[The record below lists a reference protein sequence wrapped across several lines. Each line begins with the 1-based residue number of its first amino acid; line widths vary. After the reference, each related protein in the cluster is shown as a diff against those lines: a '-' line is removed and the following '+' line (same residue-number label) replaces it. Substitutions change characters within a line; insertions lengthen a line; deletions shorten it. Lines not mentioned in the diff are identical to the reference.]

1 MEETQQYFEVLRSL
15 SGGQLSFLPLL
26 LAIFLFLTVG
36 CYVKIV
42 TVLSVLRVGLGF
54 GSLPS
59 WFVTSTLALML
70 SLFVMFPTLQTSSQ
84 TFDQIVKA
92 GGGDEPARLRAL
104 EGGLEKWKAFL
115 LLHAHQEER
124 DRFAKVAEELDQR
137 TAEMTEEKTAEKDRQ
152 RKNRPGNPQVESVNT
167 NETVAPVASVPV
179 STESWRILAPAFLV
193 SELKEAFATGLS
205 LFLPFLVVELVVAN
219 LLLAIGYSQ
228 VSPCYVAFP
237 FKLLLFVLVD
247 GWGLITSNLVLSYGR

>member
-1 MEETQQYFEVLRSL
+1 MEETQQYLDVLRTLFGGSL
-15 SGGQLSFLPLL
+15 LGGQLSFLL
-26 LAIFLFLTVG
+26 LAIFLFLTLG

-59 WFVTSTLALML
+59 WFVTSSLALML
-70 SLFVMFPTLQTSSQ
+70 SLFVMFPTLQTSLQS
-84 TFDQIVKA
+84 FDHIVKE
-92 GGGDEPARLRAL
+92 GGGDEQARVRAL

-115 LLHAHQEER
+115 LLHAHQDER
-124 DRFAKVAEELDQR
+124 DRFAKVAEELDHR
-137 TAEMTEEKTAEKDRQ
+137 NALKVRGSAENAQE
-152 RKNRPGNPQVESVNT
+152 
-167 NETVAPVASVPV
+167 ASVDANKKPIPISSIPV
-179 STESWRILAPAFLV
+179 SSESWRVLAPAFLV

-219 LLLAIGYSQ
+219 LLLAVGYSQ
-228 VSPCYVAFP
+228 LAPCYVAFP

>member
-1 MEETQQYFEVLRSL
+1 MEETQQYLDVLTSL
-15 SGGQLSFLPLL
+15 FGGSLLGGQLSFLL
-26 LAIFLFLTVG
+26 LAIFLFLTLG

-59 WFVTSTLALML
+59 WFVTSSLALML
-70 SLFVMFPTLQTSSQ
+70 SLFVMFPTLQTSLQS
-84 TFDQIVKA
+84 FGHLVKE
-92 GGGDEPARLRAL
+92 GGGDEQARVRAL

-124 DRFAKVAEELDQR
+124 DRFAKVAEELDHR
-137 TAEMTEEKTAEKDRQ
+137 NALKVRQ
-152 RKNRPGNPQVESVNT
+152 
-167 NETVAPVASVPV
+167 PV
-179 STESWRILAPAFLV
+179 SSIPVSSESWRVLAPAFLV

-219 LLLAIGYSQ
+219 LLLAVGYSQ
-228 VSPCYVAFP
+228 LAPCYVAFP